1 MNEEPN
7 NWFAIG
13 IAVVG
18 VIVNAGALLQW
29 NHSRNA
35 ERDKDRDRMAHLE
48 SDVSALQR
56 ELAEE
61 KASTNAHM
69 DRIYAALA
77 AIQKSI
83 SFIEG
88 RLNGSIKGNE

>member
-1 MNEEPN
+1 MDNSN
-7 NWFAIG
+7 IAIG
-13 IAVVG
+13 IAIVG
-18 VIVNAGALLQW
+18 VIVNGGALLQW
-29 NHSRNA
+29 NHARNA
-35 ERDKDRDRMAHLE
+35 ERDKDRDRMAHME
-48 SDVSALQR
+48 SDVASLKR

-69 DRIYAALA
+69 DRIYASLA

-88 RLNGSIKGNE
+88 RLNGSTHRNE